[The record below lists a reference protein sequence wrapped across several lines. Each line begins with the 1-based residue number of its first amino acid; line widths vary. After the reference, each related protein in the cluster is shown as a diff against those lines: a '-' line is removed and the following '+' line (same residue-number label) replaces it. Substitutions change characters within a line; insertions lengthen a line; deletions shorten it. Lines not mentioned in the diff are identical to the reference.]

1 MLVKD
6 LMSSPVVSL
15 LVDQTVP
22 LACEIM
28 AFKHIR
34 HLPVVDARNHLVG
47 LVTHRDLVRWTD
59 LAAELRREGRD
70 AVRVED
76 MMTRDIYTAY
86 PWMRASVVGRKMLEC
101 KYGCAPVIDEHD
113 RLVGI
118 VTDSDFLR
126 VALDAIEAPVARFVN
141 PPVA

>member
-1 MLVKD
+1 MFVKD

-15 LVDQTVP
+15 LADQTVP

-34 HLPVVDARNHLVG
+34 HLPVVDGHNRLVG
-47 LVTHRDLVRWTD
+47 LVTHRDLMRWTD
-59 LAAELRREGRD
+59 LAAELRHEGRD
-70 AVRVED
+70 ALRVED
-76 MMTRDIYTAY
+76 MMTRDVYTAY
-86 PWMRASVVGRKMLEC
+86 PWMRAAAIGRRMLES

-118 VTDSDFLR
+118 ITASDFMR
-126 VALDAIEAPVARFVN
+126 VALDAIEAPLAHLVNASVA
-141 PPVA
+141 